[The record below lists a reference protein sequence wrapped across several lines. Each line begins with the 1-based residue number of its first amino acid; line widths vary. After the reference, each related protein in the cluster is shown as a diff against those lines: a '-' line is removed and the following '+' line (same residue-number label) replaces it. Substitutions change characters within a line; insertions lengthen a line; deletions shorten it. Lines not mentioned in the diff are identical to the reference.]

1 MSNINNMQID
11 NAKDIDVVVP
21 MYNLVE
27 CSDNYSKI
35 SRILW

>member
-1 MSNINNMQID
+1 MQID